1 MEDRANVGLVILS
14 VLFPIVGLIL
24 FFVKKKET
32 PKAAKAY
39 IIAAVISFVV
49 VMIINI
55 IIMAV
60 AGTLSASSITYGAM
74 IVK

>member
-1 MEDRANVGLVILS
+1 MEDRANVGLVIVS

-39 IIAAVISFVV
+39 IIAAAISFVV
-49 VMIINI
+49 CLLINI
-55 IIMAV
+55 IVMAV
-60 AGTLSASSITYGAM
+60 AGSMVATMVSYGALM
-74 IVK
+74 C

>member
-1 MEDRANVGLVILS
+1 MEDRANVGLVIVS

-39 IIAAVISFVV
+39 IIAAAISFGVCLL
-49 VMIINI
+49 INI
-55 IIMAV
+55 IVMAV
-60 AGTLSASSITYGAM
+60 AGSMAATMVSYGALM
-74 IVK
+74 C

>member
-1 MEDRANVGLVILS
+1 MEDRANVGLVIVS

-39 IIAAVISFVV
+39 IIAAVISFGVCLL
-49 VMIINI
+49 INI
-55 IIMAV
+55 IVMAV
-60 AGTLSASSITYGAM
+60 AGSLAATMVSYGALM
-74 IVK
+74 C